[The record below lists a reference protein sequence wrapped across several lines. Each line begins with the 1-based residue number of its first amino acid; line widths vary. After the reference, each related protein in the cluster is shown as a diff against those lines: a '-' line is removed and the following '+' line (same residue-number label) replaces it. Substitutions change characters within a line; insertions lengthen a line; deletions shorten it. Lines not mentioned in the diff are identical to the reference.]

1 MINTQ
6 YTFTVGDFA
15 ALKALENLWSERDHE
30 LLPVLRRKLERAR
43 IVFQIDLPRH
53 VATVGSQV
61 AYTIDRGE
69 LETRKLTSLAA
80 PDGDWLPVQH
90 PLGHAILGRREGQMF
105 EVSGQQIHLHRV
117 FDQPEANWPGRF
129 QQDPE
134 PPAKAQLR
142 LVPGSGSRRGL
153 DLVAA
158 ADEEDDPG
166 PSAA

>member
-1 MINTQ
+1 VINTQ

-15 ALKALENLWSERDHE
+15 ALKALENHWSERDHE
-30 LLPVLRRKLERAR
+30 LLPALRRKLESAR
-43 IVFQIDLPRH
+43 IVFQTDLPRH

-69 LETRKLTSLAA
+69 LETRTLTSLAA
-80 PDGDWLPVQH
+80 PGGHWLPVQH
-90 PLGHAILGRREGQMF
+90 PLGLAILGRREGEVF
-105 EVSGQQIHLHRV
+105 EVSGQDIHLHRV

-129 QQDPE
+129 QQDPG
-134 PPAKAQLR
+134 PPTQAQVR

-153 DLVAA
+153 DLVAT
-158 ADEEDDPG
+158 ADEDDDPG